1 MSRSAIVDK
10 GSTPEVSGTIAAR
23 HGISRNNI
31 EECVAVC
38 LQSRMGS
45 GGADHETETL
55 IPGTPDS
62 VRRIMP
68 AECERLQGFPIYH
81 TSIQFRGRESSDSV
95 RYRALGNS
103 MAVSVMTW
111 IGARICRL

>member
-1 MSRSAIVDK
+1 MTRSARFD
-10 GSTPEVSGTIAAR
+10 SNPDVSGTLAAR

-38 LQSRMGS
+38 IQSRMGS

-55 IPGTPDS
+55 IPGKPNS
-62 VRRIMP
+62 VRRLTP
-68 AECERLQGFPIYH
+68 TECEALQGFPINH
-81 TSIQFRGRESSDSV
+81 TSIQHRGRHSSDSV

-103 MAVSVMTW
+103 MAVSVMRW
-111 IGARICRL
+111 LGGRIHVSM